1 MTRVFAHYQIDN
13 NVGGSIGKL
22 YCISNQVYEHLLH
35 TVDVDLEKQI
45 LTFSRIAYTV
55 NQVNIFVLGLDFHN
69 F

>member
-1 MTRVFAHYQIDN
+1 MTRVFVQYQIDN
-13 NVGGSIGKL
+13 NVGGSVGKL
-22 YCISNQVYEHLLH
+22 YCISNQIYEHLLH

-45 LTFSRIAYTV
+45 LTFGRIAHTV